1 MTVNKKQFIRIF
13 SFIAFAV
20 LICLL
25 IWWINKVGIEQ
36 VRSNIENFGILIPI
50 VIFSLRMVSIVIP
63 ALPGTVY
70 SVSAG
75 GLLGL
80 PVGVTVICLADLVA
94 CQISFFLAR
103 KYGRSLVKKIIGPK
117 YIDRVDRLA
126 QKYLEDN
133 LFLLSGFLMTG
144 FFDFVCYGAG
154 LTKIKWQRFA
164 IALVFSIAISNP
176 PLVALGAGLLTDGK
190 ILLILAIL
198 GTFSLAILTGFLKRK
213 QYLNF

>member
-63 ALPGTVY
+63 ALPGSVY

-80 PVGVTVICLADLVA
+80 PVGVMVICLADLVA

>member
-63 ALPGTVY
+63 ALPGSVY

-80 PVGVTVICLADLVA
+80 PVGVMVICLADLVA

-190 ILLILAIL
+190 ILLIFAIL